1 HHLYIVLI
9 RIFGSIRNQLYF
21 PVQPSSSIR
30 IVICSH
36 AVVVLVH
43 IFLVRSHFLR
53 ILISESE
60 ITDTSS
66 VLTRTTSGGFTD
78 FICKNGKPHTDNGIF
93 YPLYKLAVL
102 TVGNLSFIHIKRTDS
117 NRFRRSILY
126 VRKVIIRLT
135 HYKGTPR
142 NKGHT
147 VR

>member
-1 HHLYIVLI
+1 
-9 RIFGSIRNQLYF
+9 
-21 PVQPSSSIR
+21 
-30 IVICSH
+30 
-36 AVVVLVH
+36 
-43 IFLVRSHFLR
+43 
-53 ILISESE
+53 
-60 ITDTSS
+60 TDTSS

-93 YPLYKLAVL
+93 YPLYKLAVF

-147 VR
+147 VRFLRMPFSTLHTYQLTFIVRPTTAHQKSDSGCKCNEFLHII